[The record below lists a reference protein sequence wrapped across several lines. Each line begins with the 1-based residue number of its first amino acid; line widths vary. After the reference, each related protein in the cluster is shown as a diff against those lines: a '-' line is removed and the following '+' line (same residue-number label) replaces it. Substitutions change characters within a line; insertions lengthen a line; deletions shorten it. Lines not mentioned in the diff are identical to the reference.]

1 MFQLTNREVRN
12 LKSQFV
18 TSSLAESAQAEDDF
32 APLVEKKGHGGRRKL
47 PMVFTEHG
55 AIMAANVLNS
65 DRAVQASVY
74 VVRAFVKLREFLS
87 SHKELGHKLKEL
99 ERRLDSHDDDIRALV
114 AAIRQLMTPPTK
126 PPKQIGFKL
135 K

>member
-1 MFQLTNREVRN
+1 MILRLWWIRR
-12 LKSQFV
+12 
-18 TSSLAESAQAEDDF
+18 
-32 APLVEKKGHGGRRKL
+32 GHGGRRKL
-47 PMVFTEHG
+47 PLVFTEHG

-87 SHKELGHKLKEL
+87 SHKEMGHKLKEL
-99 ERRLDSHDDDIRALV
+99 ERRLDSHDGDIRNLV
-114 AAIRQLMTPPTK
+114 AAIRQLMAPPSP
-126 PPKQIGFKL
+126 PPKKIGFKL